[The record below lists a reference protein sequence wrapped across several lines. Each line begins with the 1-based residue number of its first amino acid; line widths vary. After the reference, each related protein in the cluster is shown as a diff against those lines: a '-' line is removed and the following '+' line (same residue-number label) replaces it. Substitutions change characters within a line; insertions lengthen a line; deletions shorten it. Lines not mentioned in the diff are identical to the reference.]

1 MGARDMRISSR
12 KSRVGFALV
21 GSVGALSLAASP
33 AAASPTTAALWHM
46 DEPAGTRTMVDFSG
60 WHNDGSVPAGVTA
73 GIAGAAGSAYHFDG
87 RSLVRVPHDASLN
100 PGTAPITISAWI
112 RVPASLGK
120 GDYNVVQKGVATTT
134 GGAYKLE
141 IHASTTRK
149 FGFPACAFNGPTTA
163 KNRVYGPVRVND
175 GKWHRVECHLTAT
188 QAYAV
193 VDGQSGPVAKRAV
206 SSISNTTDVTLGGK
220 PTNKH
225 YFVGDLDEVS
235 IRIG

>member
-1 MGARDMRISSR
+1 L
-12 KSRVGFALV
+12 ALV
-21 GSVGALSLAASP
+21 GSVGALGLAASP
-33 AAASPTTAALWHM
+33 AVAAPTTAALWHM
-46 DEPAGTRTMVDFSG
+46 DEPAGTSTMVDFSG
-60 WHNDGSVPAGVTA
+60 WRNDGRVPSGVTA
-73 GIAGAAGSAYHFDG
+73 GIAGAVGSAYHFDG

-120 GDYNVVQKGVATTT
+120 GDYNAVQKGVATTT

-149 FGFPACAFNGPTTA
+149 FGFPACAFNGPTKA
-163 KNRVYGPVRVND
+163 KNRVYGPVRIND
-175 GKWHRVECHLTAT
+175 GKWHRVECHLTTT